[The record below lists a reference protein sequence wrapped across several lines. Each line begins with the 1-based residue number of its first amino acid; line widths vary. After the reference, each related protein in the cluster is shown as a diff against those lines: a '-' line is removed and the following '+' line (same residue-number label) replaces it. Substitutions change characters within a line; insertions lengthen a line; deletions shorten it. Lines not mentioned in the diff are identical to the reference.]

1 MPMRKRAKRRELRC
15 RKEEKEIRRASTLR
29 YQWSEKH
36 KRYIRRCVRSVYNI
50 AEGAVRA
57 GKTVDNVYA
66 FAHELKTHPDKMHL
80 ATGSTG
86 ANAKL
91 NIGDCNGLGLEYIFA
106 GQCKWGKYKGNECL
120 IINGPDTNNQD
131 KIVIFAG
138 AALASSYKKIRGN
151 SFGMWI
157 ATEINIHHDNTIKEA
172 FNRTLASHRRK
183 FFWDLN
189 PDHPN
194 APIYTDY
201 IDKYVEMDKTG
212 ELLGGVNYQQFTI
225 TDNVNIDEQARKEFI
240 SQYVPGSIW
249 YNRDILGQRSIAEG
263 LIYKTLAGEISLPA
277 GQKKPHSIT
286 LDEAKAV
293 QFGKIIVGVDFG
305 GNGSGH
311 AFIATGISK
320 DFQQLYSLRS
330 RRYVE
335 GKRDPDNP
343 SRTIRDVSSQQLC
356 ELFHQ
361 FVLWVLAVFGRVD
374 IVYVDSAEQV
384 LKRDFQNVLRSHKLG
399 NIPVADARKLYIND
413 RIFCLDILSAND
425 RYWYVESECG
435 SLMAAIAS
443 AIWDKSQPT
452 KNERLDDGTSDID
465 SLDAFEYT
473 FERFI
478 PRLLRSFGYKPGQN

>member
-1 MPMRKRAKRRELRC
+1 MRQRAKRRQLRC
-15 RKEEKEIRRASTLR
+15 WNDRQDARRVSSLHYA
-29 YQWSEKH
+29 WNEKH
-36 KRYIRRCVRSVYNI
+36 KEYIRKCVSNTYNI

-91 NIGDCNGLGLEYIFA
+91 NIGDCNGMGLEYIFA
-106 GQCKWGKYKGNECL
+106 GQCHWGKYKGNECL
-120 IINGPDTNNQD
+120 IINGPDTGYKE

-138 AALASSYKKIRGN
+138 AGLASSYKKVRGN
-151 SFGMWI
+151 SYGMWI

-172 FNRTLASHRRK
+172 FNRTLASHNRK

-194 APIYTDY
+194 APIYTEY

-225 TDNVNIDEQARKEFI
+225 YDNVNISEDARKAFI

-249 YNRDILGQRSIAEG
+249 HNRDILGQRSIAEG
-263 LIYKTLAGEISLPA
+263 LIYKYLAGEMSLPK

-286 LDEAKAV
+286 LKEAKEMKFA
-293 QFGKIIVGVDFG
+293 KIIVGVDFG

-311 AFIATGISK
+311 AFVAAGIPVGFSK
-320 DFQQLYSLRS
+320 MVSLRS

-335 GKRDPDNP
+335 GKRDPD
-343 SRTIRDVSSQQLC
+343 TGTVIRDISSKELC
-356 ELFHQ
+356 DMFLKFIQ
-361 FVLWVLAVFGRVD
+361 WVLTNFGRID
-374 IVYVDSAEQV
+374 NVYVDSAEQV
-384 LKRDFQNVLRSHKLG
+384 LKRDFVNALRRNKLG
-399 NIPVADARKLYIND
+399 NILVADAMKTYIND
-413 RIFCLDILSAND
+413 RIFCLDIMSVND
-425 RYWYVESECG
+425 MYFYVEDECR
-435 SLMAAIAS
+435 SLMDAISS
-443 AIWDKSQPT
+443 AIWDKKQPT
-452 KNERLDDGTSDID
+452 KNVRLDDGTSDID
-465 SLDAFEYT
+465 SMDAFEYT

-478 PRLLRSFGYKPGQN
+478 PRLLRSFGFKPGQN